1 MALRLSVLFLFAAV
15 LCCSQASDI
24 TEGVGKTHDFVVYSA
39 ERLLRKKILDIGEE
53 SLGLWS
59 KTLGNGF
66 GPSVPVIIVDRTQ
79 QATWFEKE
87 PIETRIYESETGG
100 LKTQIDINDLSAM
113 RGGGLEA
120 EVFRA
125 LAIQAMYQKKPPKAG
140 QTFSMPPGWFVEGF
154 VELLFRKKSSA
165 GLDIASLLSVGERA
179 PDLNEFL
186 RQNPARLSGRSL
198 ANYRAQAMALLQVFL
213 KKPEASKRLADFMAT
228 PEFSEPKVE
237 YLLAAFPEPGSDAR
251 LLSKLWTLEM
261 ATHAARQE
269 FASFSIEE
277 TNTRLMAILNQ
288 KITGSGKD
296 TAPLME
302 AAKGRGGAYLMRQC
316 STELIQLAF
325 FAHPFF
331 HPILNEYRDIVE
343 TLAKKPKARIEKR
356 IVAVDKLRNDLLE
369 RSSKIADYL
378 NWVEATQ
385 PEALESSILD
395 SIPKVVIP
403 RRTDAISLYLD
414 GLEERGW

>member
-15 LCCSQASDI
+15 LCCSQASNF
-24 TEGVGKTHDFVVYSA
+24 TEGVGKTQNFVVYSA
-39 ERLLRKKILDIGEE
+39 DRSLRKKILDIGEE
-53 SLGLWS
+53 AVGLWS
-59 KTLGNGF
+59 KTLGNGV
-66 GPSVPVIIVDRTQ
+66 GPSAPVIIVDRSQ

-113 RGGGLEA
+113 RGGGLET

-125 LAIQAMYQKKPPKAG
+125 LAIQAMYQKNPPKAG
-140 QTFSMPPGWFVEGF
+140 QAFSMPPGWFVEGL
-154 VELLFRKKSSA
+154 VELFMRKRDGA

-186 RQNPARLSGRSL
+186 RQNAARLSGRTL
-198 ANYRAQAMALLQVFL
+198 AIYRAQAMALLQVFL
-213 KKPEASKRLADFMAT
+213 KKPESTKRLAVFMAT
-228 PEFSEPKVE
+228 PEFSEAKIE
-237 YLLAAFPEPGSDAR
+237 YFLAAFPEPGADAR
-251 LLSKLWTLEM
+251 QLSKLWTLEM
-261 ATHAARQE
+261 ASHAARQG
-269 FASFSIEE
+269 FSSLSIEE
-277 TNTRLMAILNQ
+277 TNARLTAILNQ

-296 TAPLME
+296 TASLLE
-302 AAKGRGGAYLMRQC
+302 AAKGRGGPYLMRQC

-325 FAHPFF
+325 FAHPFY

-343 TLAKKPKARIEKR
+343 ILAKKPKARVEKR
-356 IVAVDKLRNDLLE
+356 IEAVEKLRSELLE

-378 NWVEATQ
+378 NWFEATQ
-385 PEALESSILD
+385 PEARESSVLD
-395 SIPKVVIP
+395 AIPKVVIP

>member
-1 MALRLSVLFLFAAV
+1 MA
-15 LCCSQASDI
+15 
-24 TEGVGKTHDFVVYSA
+24 K
-39 ERLLRKKILDIGEE
+39 
-53 SLGLWS
+53 
-59 KTLGNGF
+59 
-66 GPSVPVIIVDRTQ
+66 
-79 QATWFEKE
+79 
-87 PIETRIYESETGG
+87 
-100 LKTQIDINDLSAM
+100 
-113 RGGGLEA
+113 
-120 EVFRA
+120 
-125 LAIQAMYQKKPPKAG
+125 
-140 QTFSMPPGWFVEGF
+140 
-154 VELLFRKKSSA
+154 
-165 GLDIASLLSVGERA
+165 
-179 PDLNEFL
+179 
-186 RQNPARLSGRSL
+186 
-198 ANYRAQAMALLQVFL
+198 
-213 KKPEASKRLADFMAT
+213 
-228 PEFSEPKVE
+228 PEFSEPKIE
-237 YLLAAFPEPGSDAR
+237 YLLAAFPEHGSDAR
-251 LLSKLWTLEM
+251 QLSKLWTLEM

-356 IVAVDKLRNDLLE
+356 IVAVDKLRNDVLE